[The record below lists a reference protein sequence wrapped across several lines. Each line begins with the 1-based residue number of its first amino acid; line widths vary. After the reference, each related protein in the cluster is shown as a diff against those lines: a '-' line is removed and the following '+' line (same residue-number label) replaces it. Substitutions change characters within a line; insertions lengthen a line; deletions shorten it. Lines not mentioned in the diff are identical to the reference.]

1 MCVCVCVH
9 YPICSTISH
18 ILDADLSLGKLPINC
33 SDVFCLITHKILLTK
48 ITKHLFYRKA
58 TATEDLIIDGYPL
71 LSIDTTELKITAN
84 QPAFLKLIM
93 PMLGLL
99 TYFV

>member
-1 MCVCVCVH
+1 MFLYEH
-9 YPICSTISH
+9 KISFST
-18 ILDADLSLGKLPINC
+18 LRNYKTVKLS
-33 SDVFCLITHKILLTK
+33 SDVFCFITHKILLTK